1 MLNKTIA
8 AVLPY
13 MPQNFVW
20 VFSKRYVA
28 GKTLDDAI
36 NASKELNKEG
46 IFITLDVLGEFI
58 KTLDE
63 AERNKKE
70 YLEVIETAEKNK
82 IKGNYSLKANNVWYI
97 D

>member
-13 MPQNFVW
+13 MPQGFVW

-28 GKTLDDAI
+28 GKTLADAV

-46 IFITLDVLGEFI
+46 VMTTLDVLGEFI

-63 AERNKKE
+63 AEKNKLE
-70 YLEVIETAEKNK
+70 YIEVIETAEKNNDS
-82 IKGNYSLKANNVWYI
+82 GFETAQRGT